1 MPKIFFFIKAILSF
15 IYLFYF
21 LGKDC
26 ILKNEQSEHKF
37 IDLNILRCNDSSSVD
52 LADRDNNS
60 TSDFIFENRK
70 KKEDNTQSSMLN
82 VVASWDSSVHQS
94 PYLNQ
99 MTPIDKNVYI
109 TVKINVKFKLISDL
123 RQFAKSNKNEYIE
136 LVLRKR
142 ISVSVYLPTSV
153 PKLMSLNR
161 FKNLLNPVGIS
172 KKSTTISSVS
182 NQTCVIYR
190 IISAIPKLITEIE
203 NRESLAIKA
212 ASSAVEDLNQENIKN
227 EMCLDNT
234 ASHFERYAKTI
245 EAVDTI
251 LKRERIQQKLHLERL
266 IQLSK
271 NNGPLVQK
279 EFEDDS
285 PYKPHQK
292 TFSVPNLIKNVILYC
307 I

>member
-1 MPKIFFFIKAILSF
+1 MR
-15 IYLFYF
+15 
-21 LGKDC
+21 
-26 ILKNEQSEHKF
+26 NEQSEHKF
-37 IDLNILRCNDSSSVD
+37 IDLHILRWNDSSSVD
-52 LADRDNNS
+52 LANRDNNS

-70 KKEDNTQSSMLN
+70 KREDNRQSSILN
-82 VVASWDSSVHQS
+82 AVASWDSSVHQS

-99 MTPIDKNVYI
+99 ITPIDKNVYI

-123 RQFAKSNKNEYIE
+123 RQFAKSNTNEYIE

-172 KKSTTISSVS
+172 KKSTKVSSVS

-212 ASSAVEDLNQENIKN
+212 AYSAIEDLNQENIKN
-227 EMCLDNT
+227 DMCLDNT

-271 NNGPLVQK
+271 SNGRPLVQK
-279 EFEDDS
+279 DFEDDS

-292 TFSVPNLIKNVILYC
+292 TFSVPNLIKNVILNC